1 MTSSDHQE
9 TLPRAH
15 SELPFI
21 PSEGECCLTLK
32 VESLTEAYAVHLTTD
47 HCLVERLMPD
57 PGKLQLTLTSHV
69 DCPDCL
75 DFPTSWFDRV
85 IYLRF
90 GLFESTDHRLL
101 VASLHYRTLRYF
113 SSDHCIFPVR
123 IVCHYVIVKSTLD
136 LLVMIL
142 FVYPYSILIMVE
154 VICCRL
160 SSTSPAEEPM
170 IVLAHVSVLLSSHLV
185 HLFLFVW
192 TLSLFCLLIAL

>member
-1 MTSSDHQE
+1 M
-9 TLPRAH
+9 
-15 SELPFI
+15 
-21 PSEGECCLTLK
+21 
-32 VESLTEAYAVHLTTD
+32 HLTTD

-170 IVLAHVSVLLSSHLV
+170 IVLVLTHVSVLLSSHLV
-185 HLFLFVW
+185 HLFPFVW